1 MPIIVCRASTI
12 FCSRRAIT
20 IASACATRGRRMN
33 LPDWLFSLAWLF
45 GCPLVISWVLTAIL
59 IRWAPR
65 LGLVDYP
72 SDRKVHTR
80 PTPRGG
86 GLAIFIAVIV
96 SPLLLAVFPFPFSLF
111 HFQLLLSA
119 AIVFL
124 GLFDDLRPL
133 PWPVRL

>member
-1 MPIIVCRASTI
+1 MSV
-12 FCSRRAIT
+12 SRILLGLCLVDPRT
-20 IASACATRGRRMN
+20 AT
-33 LPDWLFSLAWLF
+33 LVFSF
-45 GCPLVISWVLTAIL
+45 VCPLLIAWVLTAIL

-86 GLAIFIAVIV
+86 GLAIFIAVLV
-96 SPLLLAVFPFPFSLF
+96 SWVLTAILILWAPRLAIFNL
-111 HFQLLLSA
+111 QLLLSA
-119 AIVFL
+119 AVVLL

-133 PWPVRL
+133 PWQVRLLVQF